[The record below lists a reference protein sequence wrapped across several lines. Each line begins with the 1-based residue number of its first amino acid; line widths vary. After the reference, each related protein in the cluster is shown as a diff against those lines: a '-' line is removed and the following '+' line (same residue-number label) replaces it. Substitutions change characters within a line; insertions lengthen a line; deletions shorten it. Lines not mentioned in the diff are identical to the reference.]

1 MREGKHEAMNTD
13 DIKGKLKETGGELTG
28 DERLANE
35 GRADQAKG
43 KVKDAADEREG
54 RGRHVR
60 DAITDD
66 EPRETRTQQT
76 RTSLAPRRSG

>member
-1 MREGKHEAMNTD
+1 MNTD

-43 KVKDAADEREG
+43 KVKEAVDDIKDAAE
-54 RGRHVR
+54 HAR
-60 DAITDD
+60 DAVTRD
-66 EPRETRTQQT
+66 EPRN
-76 RTSLAPRRSG
+76 P

>member
-1 MREGKHEAMNTD
+1 MNTD

-43 KVKDAADEREG
+43 KVKDAAEDVKEAAE
-54 RGRHVR
+54 HVR
-60 DAITDD
+60 DAVTSDT
-66 EPRETRTQQT
+66 PRDPSRN
-76 RTSLAPRRSG
+76 P